1 MKKLLI
7 LLFSLI
13 PLCVCAQMNR
23 TIYGIAL
30 GSNIEEARLILE
42 SKGLTLASPIETK
55 DGVSIGAIN
64 PYFSGIR
71 WDLIAI
77 SSINGK
83 VYAISFN
90 RKSNDV
96 IKEGNNALD
105 LLQKLTDKYGM
116 YEAASE
122 SGQTETFDG
131 FNFQYVM
138 IDELTRLTLYSEIHK
153 YSECSITLVYV
164 DKELR
169 KIVESKLSDDL

>member
-1 MKKLLI
+1 M
-7 LLFSLI
+7 
-13 PLCVCAQMNR
+13 PLCGYAQINR
-23 TIYGIAL
+23 TIYGITL
-30 GSNIEEARLILE
+30 GSNIEEAKSILE
-42 SKGLTLASPIETK
+42 SKGLTVASPIETK

-71 WDLIAI
+71 WDLIVV

-96 IKEGNNALD
+96 AKEGNDALD
-105 LLQKLTDKYGM
+105 LLQKLTDKYGI

-122 SGQTETFDG
+122 SGQIETYDG

-138 IDELTRLTLYSEIHK
+138 IDEFTRLTLYSEIHK
-153 YSECSITLVYV
+153 YSECSITLGYV
-164 DKELR
+164 DIELR
-169 KIVESKLSDDL
+169 KIVENKSSDDL